1 MGDYMKLINDVRNF
15 IVDNEFQIVVKNRFV
30 DIQNFD
36 LIDTINESTVIVTKE
51 KKKIKIKGKSLTVNK
66 LLSDELSI
74 KGKIL
79 EITFEGINE

>member
-1 MGDYMKLINDVRNF
+1 MKLINDVRNF
-15 IVDNEFQIVVKNRFV
+15 IVDNEFQIVVKNNFV

-51 KKKIKIKGKSLTVNK
+51 KKKIKIKGNSLTVNK

>member
-1 MGDYMKLINDVRNF
+1 MKLINDVRNF
-15 IVDNEFQIVVKNRFV
+15 IVDNEFQIVIKNNFV

-36 LIDTINESTVIVTKE
+36 LIDTINENIVILIKE

-79 EITFEGINE
+79 EILFEGINE

>member
-15 IVDNEFQIVVKNRFV
+15 IVDNEFQIVVKNNFV

-36 LIDTINESTVIVTKE
+36 LIDTINESTIIVTTE

>member
-1 MGDYMKLINDVRNF
+1 MGDYMKLMNDVRNF
-15 IVDNEFQIVVKNRFV
+15 IVDNEFQIVVKNHFV

>member
-15 IVDNEFQIVVKNRFV
+15 IVDNEFQIVVKNNFV

-66 LLSDELSI
+66 VLSDELSI
-74 KGKIL
+74 NGKIL

>member
-15 IVDNEFQIVVKNRFV
+15 IVDNEFQIVVKNNFV

>member
-15 IVDNEFQIVVKNRFV
+15 IVDNEFQIVVKNNFV

-66 LLSDELSI
+66 LLSDEFNI

>member
-15 IVDNEFQIVVKNRFV
+15 IVDNEFQIVVKNCFV

>member
-1 MGDYMKLINDVRNF
+1 MKLINDVRNF
-15 IVDNEFQIVVKNRFV
+15 IVDNEFQIVVKNNFV

>member
-1 MGDYMKLINDVRNF
+1 MKLINDVRNF
-15 IVDNEFQIVVKNRFV
+15 IVDNEFQIVVKNHFV

>member
-15 IVDNEFQIVVKNRFV
+15 IVDNEFQIVVKNNFV

-51 KKKIKIKGKSLTVNK
+51 KRKIKIKGKSLTVNK

>member
-15 IVDNEFQIVVKNRFV
+15 IVDNEFQIVVKNHFV